1 MLAKKTKETTS
12 KLSSAMEVEEEKK
25 VVVVSSSSSSS
36 SSDPPALLKKKRTN
50 DSDRLDNLHIL
61 YAVFGLVLCCVSN
74 RLKRMK
80 ENLRDI
86 RQKLVVERERMV
98 ELVMKEELLTKKD
111 KKRKL
116 KELEKENQK
125 KQLAMQKE
133 RQKVDEVMFNTTN
146 PTQDI
151 SVQLV
156 QGGNAVF
163 SINPTTT
170 IPPSSSS
177 SSSSSKQGSAT
188 STTTNNNNNGEPPQK
203 KKRVSKPVKVQ
214 SWKANDERSFRD
226 FIVKFDE
233 VIYFL
238 LFECSFL

>member
-1 MLAKKTKETTS
+1 
-12 KLSSAMEVEEEKK
+12 
-25 VVVVSSSSSSS
+25 
-36 SSDPPALLKKKRTN
+36 
-50 DSDRLDNLHIL
+50 
-61 YAVFGLVLCCVSN
+61 
-74 RLKRMK
+74 MK

-163 SINPTTT
+163 SINPTA
-170 IPPSSSS
+170 PSSSS